1 MKKLYIRLITFF
13 NTIKGKI
20 AFYPTLMAFVGFNLA
35 FIMAWFEDKDVSKVL
50 VEKAP
55 QFMLEDGD
63 TVLTIMSVCIG
74 GIISMMVFSFSMV
87 MLLLSQASS
96 NFSPRLLPGLISDKK
111 NQLIL
116 GVYLSTIIYLIFI
129 LFSIEPD
136 DEKYSLPGLS
146 ILLGIV
152 ATLICLAAFIYF
164 IHNMSQSIQITN
176 ILDNI
181 FYKSKERLELIT
193 NKEEEKDTDKLNFF
207 PATENWYEYTVEKG
221 GYFQNISLKNIAEF
235 CEDNETKIYLTIPKG
250 FFVLKY
256 APFIKSEKKLTNDQ
270 LEKILGNINFARG
283 EFVEDNY
290 ILAFKQITEIAV
302 KAMSPGINDPGTAI
316 NAIDYLT
323 ELFALRM
330 RKNDNGILL
339 KDNKALLKIA
349 IVTFEELLYTCMASL
364 RTYCKHDPI
373 LVEKLIWMLKYLYL
387 QKNSENENYKEHIAT
402 EMKLL
407 LKDAKSSLA
416 NKQDWKKVKKL
427 SVVDS

>member
-250 FFVLKY
+250 L
-256 APFIKSEKKLTNDQ
+256 
-270 LEKILGNINFARG
+270 
-283 EFVEDNY
+283 
-290 ILAFKQITEIAV
+290 
-302 KAMSPGINDPGTAI
+302 
-316 NAIDYLT
+316 
-323 ELFALRM
+323 
-330 RKNDNGILL
+330 
-339 KDNKALLKIA
+339 
-349 IVTFEELLYTCMASL
+349 SL
-364 RTYCKHDPI
+364 I
-373 LVEKLIWMLKYLYL
+373 
-387 QKNSENENYKEHIAT
+387 HI
-402 EMKLL
+402 
-407 LKDAKSSLA
+407 
-416 NKQDWKKVKKL
+416 
-427 SVVDS
+427 